1 MGSTNMLLF
10 FILLVC
16 SMEGSPAQDD
26 SCTLDKVKIA
36 FVHHALDMGG
46 VERQIE
52 TTWLSIDHQQF
63 DGAVV
68 LYQRL
73 GGWATKFESF
83 GLRAVLFPIFDHHG
97 ALLPGHQEA
106 RKDMVRFLSEHHVA
120 HVWYGGGALGSFS
133 TFGIEVASAAGLPV
147 IQNLAWNVFTVDLS
161 VSVVVV
167 ECDETEELHR
177 ENLRERFSVD
187 EDILNRLG
195 VTQASEQQVILDSGF
210 QFVSENANLSI
221 EGFQTQLERSQH
233 SRVPLVV
240 RINPGVNLSRFDLAI
255 PQLARVRA
263 EARSSDRIIVGRL
276 SRLVPEKDPETFVKA
291 AALLKHRDD
300 LLFRLWGDGP
310 ERRKLEE
317 MRLNLGLQDRLEL
330 MGSTEQPE
338 LALAAMDIFAYPTTG
353 ESVGW
358 VVLEAMAME
367 LPVISTAVGAVPS
380 FVRHG
385 ENGFLMEKVQDEEIL
400 ASLIGLACYAVDVVV
415 DLGHV
420 RGVG

>member
-1 MGSTNMLLF
+1 
-10 FILLVC
+10 
-16 SMEGSPAQDD
+16 
-26 SCTLDKVKIA
+26 
-36 FVHHALDMGG
+36 
-46 VERQIE
+46 
-52 TTWLSIDHQQF
+52 
-63 DGAVV
+63 
-68 LYQRL
+68 
-73 GGWATKFESF
+73 
-83 GLRAVLFPIFDHHG
+83 
-97 ALLPGHQEA
+97 
-106 RKDMVRFLSEHHVA
+106 MVRFLSEHHVA

-263 EARSSDRIIVGRL
+263 EARSSDRIIVG
-276 SRLVPEKDPETFVKA
+276 
-291 AALLKHRDD
+291 
-300 LLFRLWGDGP
+300 G
-310 ERRKLEE
+310 
-317 MRLNLGLQDRLEL
+317 
-330 MGSTEQPE
+330 
-338 LALAAMDIFAYPTTG
+338 
-353 ESVGW
+353 
-358 VVLEAMAME
+358 
-367 LPVISTAVGAVPS
+367 VI
-380 FVRHG
+380 
-385 ENGFLMEKVQDEEIL
+385 
-400 ASLIGLACYAVDVVV
+400 
-415 DLGHV
+415 
-420 RGVG
+420 GV